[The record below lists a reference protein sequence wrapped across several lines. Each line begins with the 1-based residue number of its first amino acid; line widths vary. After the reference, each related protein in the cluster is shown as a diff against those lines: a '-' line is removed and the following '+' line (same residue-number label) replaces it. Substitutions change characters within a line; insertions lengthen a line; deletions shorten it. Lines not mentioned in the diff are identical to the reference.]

1 MLLVAWLIGG
11 CNTDVQ
17 IAATPD
23 PPAQTTQ
30 ERLGL
35 TDAESD
41 LILDFLNDCAA
52 KFDLLD
58 SVVGLDSD
66 AAANLVDHRN
76 GPDGTC
82 DTSDDEPYGTLDDV
96 DAVPEVGDTTI
107 LEVLAY
113 LVAGEDGTGEWEGIS
128 FSAAEQEVVL
138 DIVNEATSSQLN
150 DDVNLASDEAAN
162 VIDARPIDSMGDLAE
177 IPQVGASAMQKL
189 KDFVPRWGG

>member
-1 MLLVAWLIGG
+1 MLLVAMAIGA
-11 CNTDVQ
+11 CTTDVQ
-17 IAATPD
+17 VAATPD
-23 PPAQTTQ
+23 PAAQTTQ

-35 TDAESD
+35 TDAESE
-41 LILDFLNDCAA
+41 LILNFLNDCETS
-52 KFDLLD
+52 FDILD

-66 AAANLVDHRN
+66 AAKNLTDHRN

-82 DTSDDEPYGTLDDV
+82 DTSDDAPYETLDNV

-113 LVAGEDGTGEWEGIS
+113 VVAGLDGTGTWEGIP
-128 FSAAEQEVVL
+128 FSATEQEVVL
-138 DIVNEATSSQLN
+138 DIVNEATSSELR

-162 VIDARPIDSMGDLAE
+162 IIDARPIQSMGDLEE
-177 IPQVGASAMQKL
+177 IPQIGASAMQKL